1 MLDLDDV
8 HIMNMVDMLRELTL
22 NGAQVFITTASNEIA
37 RYLERKFA
45 FMQDEMVYYK
55 LKREVNG
62 GTVGKTTI
70 TPRTIPYLIAAGE

>member
-1 MLDLDDV
+1 MKITKNWKISIDV
-8 HIMNMVDMLRELTL
+8 N
-22 NGAQVFITTASNEIA
+22 NEIA

-55 LKREVNG
+55 LKCEVNG

-70 TPRTIPYLIAAGE
+70 TLRTIPYLIAAGE